1 MIPRAR
7 VAYFAFLSSC
17 VLYLFFLSPMV
28 FYIFMQNDATVA
40 LALLPVLISILF
52 FSAVMFLEAIFYLYL
67 SDFIVSRFSING
79 VLACCLSLIVT
90 GAVFSMI
97 FGLVSAYKFLDFIF
111 LILIIFSEGINY
123 FLSRKDEESKTNT

>member
-52 FSAVMFLEAIFYLYL
+52 FLL
-67 SDFIVSRFSING
+67 
-79 VLACCLSLIVT
+79 
-90 GAVFSMI
+90 
-97 FGLVSAYKFLDFIF
+97 
-111 LILIIFSEGINY
+111 
-123 FLSRKDEESKTNT
+123 